1 MPQNSGTDD
10 MIVEVNVGGEYNIV
24 IKFSLPIKREELKN
38 SGIFAY
44 NRSLECNKNVIK
56 RRGNFNRQIDP

>member
-38 SGIFAY
+38 TGIFAY
-44 NRSLECNKNVIK
+44 NRSLIIKRNVIK
-56 RRGNFNRQIDP
+56 GEDISTDR